1 MQYQDITERKRAE
14 QALLRAKDVAES
26 ASRAKSEFLANM
38 SHEIRT
44 PMNGI
49 IGMTELTLDTQLTPE
64 QREYLG
70 LVRASADSLLKLIND
85 ILDFSKI
92 EAGKIDLENVEFPFQ
107 QSLDETLKS
116 RPPKR
121 CGAILARGAWNSQ
134 VS

>member
-1 MQYQDITERKRAE
+1 
-14 QALLRAKDVAES
+14 
-26 ASRAKSEFLANM
+26 
-38 SHEIRT
+38 
-44 PMNGI
+44 MNGI

-116 RPPKR
+116 LVLR
-121 CGAILARGAWNSQ
+121 ARQKDVELSWRVGPGIPSI
-134 VS
+134 